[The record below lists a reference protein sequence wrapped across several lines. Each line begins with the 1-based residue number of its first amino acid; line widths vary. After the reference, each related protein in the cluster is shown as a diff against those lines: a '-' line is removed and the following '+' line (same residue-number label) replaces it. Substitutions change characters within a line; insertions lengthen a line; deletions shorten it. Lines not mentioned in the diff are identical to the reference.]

1 MDKSKRLSV
10 TERIQEFIGA
20 VNDMDS
26 VVMVPCQL
34 LDESTK
40 YLNSGCYRKFST
52 ADSDMHRCFTLL
64 KKAKFYLN
72 EGDALEFAKEDGI
85 DQELKDFV
93 NHLEG
98 LYNSLNILTEIA
110 SGVTKHYQNEVVK
123 N

>member
-1 MDKSKRLSV
+1 MDKSKRTSV
-10 TERIQEFIGA
+10 IERIQKFIGA

-34 LDESTK
+34 LDESTTR
-40 YLNSGCYRKFST
+40 LNSGSYRKFST
-52 ADSDMHRCFTLL
+52 SDSDMHRCFTLL
-64 KKAKFYLN
+64 KKAKYYLN

-93 NHLEG
+93 NHLDG
-98 LYNSLNILTEIA
+98 LYKSLNILTEIA
-110 SGVTKHYQNEVVK
+110 SGVTHHYQNEVVK